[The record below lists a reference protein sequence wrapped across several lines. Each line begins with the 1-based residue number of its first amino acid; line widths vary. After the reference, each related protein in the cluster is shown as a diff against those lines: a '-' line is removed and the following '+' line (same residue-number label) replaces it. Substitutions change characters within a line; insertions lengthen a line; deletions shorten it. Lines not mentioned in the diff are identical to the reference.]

1 MNGHSW
7 QLALCGL
14 ICAACFHSAL
24 AQKADFPAAARHAGE
39 LAKLDR
45 ASHAVTRTEL
55 EQKKALVVPR
65 VPPPER
71 PAFVSATPYKS
82 NEAMYYYIV
91 QDCIQKQWPKNCAT
105 SVSDPEREFR
115 QQAAE
120 DPLPGQSFPVSD
132 SSSDELGRQSFPA
145 STGAP
150 GEPRDVITEPLAG
163 SGYPGAQSGDDAWT
177 QEFKQR
183 SFEWHL
189 LTTRIIFGMVV
200 FIVGFGLYITYLQF
214 KRDYTD
220 SSYQQT
226 THERVEIKPADG
238 EAAPVAVVVPQKSVT
253 TMKLGPGGLEL
264 SSQIIGLAVLAFSLG
279 FFYLYVK
286 EIYPMNE
293 VAVEKAV
300 AQSKSSASK

>member
-1 MNGHSW
+1 MERRPW

-14 ICAACFHSAL
+14 IFAACFNPAL
-24 AQKADFPAAARHAGE
+24 AQKADFAAAARHAGE
-39 LAKLDR
+39 LVKLDR
-45 ASHAVTRTEL
+45 TNAVMTPTEL
-55 EQKKALVVPR
+55 EQRKARVITK
-65 VPPPER
+65 VPPAER
-71 PAFVSATPYKS
+71 PAFVS
-82 NEAMYYYIV
+82 EAPSGAGEALYYYYIV
-91 QDCIQKQWPKNCAT
+91 NDCIGLGWPQNCAT
-105 SVSDPEREFR
+105 RVSKPTGFLDLEREFGPIVV
-115 QQAAE
+115 E
-120 DPLPGQSFPVSD
+120 EPLAG
-132 SSSDELGRQSFPA
+132 QSFPA
-145 STGAP
+145 SAKAAGDPQEVTRVGVH
-150 GEPRDVITEPLAG
+150 GEEMQMVG
-163 SGYPGAQSGDDAWT
+163 SGYPGAQSAEAWT

-226 THERVEIKPADG
+226 TPQRVEIKPADG
-238 EAAPVAVVVPQKSVT
+238 EAAAVVVPTRSVT

-286 EIYPMNE
+286 EIYPMTE
-293 VAVEKAV
+293 VAVEKAL
-300 AQSKSSASK
+300 AKSKSGGATK